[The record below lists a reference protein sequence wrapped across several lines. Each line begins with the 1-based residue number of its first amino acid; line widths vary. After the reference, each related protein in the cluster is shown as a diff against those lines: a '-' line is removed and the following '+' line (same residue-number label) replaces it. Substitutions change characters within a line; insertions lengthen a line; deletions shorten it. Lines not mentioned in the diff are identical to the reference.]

1 MKKLLLILMA
11 LSFSSILNAQ
21 TQLFDFVN
29 SINWKQTESEFV
41 SKCPCQIDSVSHI
54 YNDYRKT

>member
-1 MKKLLLILMA
+1 MA